1 MCDKEG
7 ALPGEAWLYFTW
19 LEQSSAPC
27 LWAQITGSITCWNQA
42 GAGDAA
48 GPDRSSEFAPQT
60 AVSSSDTPA
69 VPWMPPHHNLL
80 PVSNV
85 SPRLQGSGSRA
96 SIQTVLYLCD
106 NFFLKSVGKNTSSYC
121 QKRSPAAIGT
131 GSPWLR
137 GFPSG
142 TRDDRFLLIPV
153 SKWIINTPPASCHLI
168 GLSLSPPIVEGTCQ
182 L

>member
-19 LEQSSAPC
+19 LEQSSAAC

-42 GAGDAA
+42 GAEDAA

-80 PVSNV
+80 PVSNA

-96 SIQTVLYLCD
+96 SRQCFISVTT
-106 NFFLKSVGKNTSSYC
+106 FFWNQSGKTHPAIAKKDLP
-121 QKRSPAAIGT
+121 QLLAPAALGYV
-131 GSPWLR
+131 
-137 GFPSG
+137 
-142 TRDDRFLLIPV
+142 V
-153 SKWIINTPPASCHLI
+153 SQVAQGMTDSY
-168 GLSLSPPIVEGTCQ
+168 
-182 L
+182 